1 MCLAVYIQLLLPMVS
16 MHGLWQTPARGG
28 VIPLCILSPTTL
40 WASCEQSAHGVDRSH
55 LPLAAWTAVS
65 EADGEAYLDCTAGRQ
80 EPLVSEEALQLLW
93 DTPELDY
100 LTHVVF
106 RMYENKR

>member
-1 MCLAVYIQLLLPMVS
+1 MEYLSSI
-16 MHGLWQTPARGG
+16 ARL
-28 VIPLCILSPTTL
+28 VIGDSS
-40 WASCEQSAHGVDRSH
+40 WFRVH
-55 LPLAAWTAVS
+55 
-65 EADGEAYLDCTAGRQ
+65 TAGRDQ
-80 EPLVSEEALQLLW
+80 EPLLSEDGTKYLW

>member
-1 MCLAVYIQLLLPMVS
+1 ME
-16 MHGLWQTPARGG
+16 
-28 VIPLCILSPTTL
+28 ILSGMVRSVFDD
-40 WASCEQSAHGVDRSH
+40 ASGFWVHI
-55 LPLAAWTAVS
+55 
-65 EADGEAYLDCTAGRQ
+65 AGRDQ
-80 EPLVSEEALQLLW
+80 EPLLSEDGTKYLW

>member
-1 MCLAVYIQLLLPMVS
+1 MCNCNTRGANSTSLGLILGEVELPCFLHIMS
-16 MHGLWQTPARGG
+16 LRNTIFWRHGAGGSEREEARE
-28 VIPLCILSPTTL
+28 S
-40 WASCEQSAHGVDRSH
+40 
-55 LPLAAWTAVS
+55 
-65 EADGEAYLDCTAGRQ
+65 
-80 EPLVSEEALQLLW
+80 LVSEEGLQHLW

>member
-1 MCLAVYIQLLLPMVS
+1 MICQAGGPEKE
-16 MHGLWQTPARGG
+16 AR
-28 VIPLCILSPTTL
+28 
-40 WASCEQSAHGVDRSH
+40 
-55 LPLAAWTAVS
+55 
-65 EADGEAYLDCTAGRQ
+65 
-80 EPLVSEEALQLLW
+80 EPLVSEEGLQHLW